1 MSWFGLF
8 LKVFCCDAEN
18 PDFSDW
24 IVHIFFLSTKINL
37 LILYWIVPL
46 RLGRHFLLH
55 YVYITFLFAFYYFT
69 WITEAAVS
77 FQFFWHF
84 WITSLRFLV
93 IWRRM
98 SKTMKIRS
106 SKKEVFRETAKMYQ
120 SMLKWR
126 RIMRKWW
133 ENKQTMQT
141 MKKQLFLALKANNHT
156 ALLLLEKNKKI
167 KQEKKGF
174 RTEHSFICLY
184 AVCFMFGFCLMRRC
198 KCMFLWF
205 LCYFWYTR
213 KKTFQWFFFRLAHFS
228 YLSSL
233 TLAFQCKHNSVNILS
248 TWLLRW
254 CFFLCFLTIAVAYWQ
269 FILIDRN
276 AFFNLL
282 TILLMDSNVNI
293 FEVQTFF
300 WNIICVLN
308 EYFLNRYKW
317 FLIA

>member
-1 MSWFGLF
+1 MRKTLIFRIGLCTF
-8 LKVFCCDAEN
+8 
-18 PDFSDW
+18 
-24 IVHIFFLSTKINL
+24 FFLSTKINL

-106 SKKEVFRETAKMYQ
+106 SKKEVSRETAKMYQ

-167 KQEKKGF
+167 KQEKKDF
-174 RTEHSFICLY
+174 
-184 AVCFMFGFCLMRRC
+184 V
-198 KCMFLWF
+198 
-205 LCYFWYTR
+205 
-213 KKTFQWFFFRLAHFS
+213 
-228 YLSSL
+228 LSNL
-233 TLAFQCKHNSVNILS
+233 
-248 TWLLRW
+248 
-254 CFFLCFLTIAVAYWQ
+254 FFLSLCCVFYV
-269 FILIDRN
+269 R
-276 AFFNLL
+276 LL
-282 TILLMDSNVNI
+282 FDALM
-293 FEVQTFF
+293 
-300 WNIICVLN
+300 
-308 EYFLNRYKW
+308 
-317 FLIA
+317 